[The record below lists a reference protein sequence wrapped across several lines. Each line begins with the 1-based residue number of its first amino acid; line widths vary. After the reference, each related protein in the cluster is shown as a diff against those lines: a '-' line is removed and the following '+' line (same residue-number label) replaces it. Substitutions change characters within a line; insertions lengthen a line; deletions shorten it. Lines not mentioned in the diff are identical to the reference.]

1 MDDSPPRDSSTEDPR
16 QGFLRALPRKAV
28 EIKATFGALI
38 ADPRSTRM
46 RDELRRRLHAFYTL
60 ARSYQLPKLAEE
72 IRACVDILD
81 ATRALPSLARP
92 HIDSLAGHIAAFAG
106 AAEQDAGEGA
116 VRPSAPSGTRQ
127 DPSRVATT
135 RVSITGAPRPPKH
148 TLPPDGGDV
157 GATPSERVRT
167 APVPYRTLPPG
178 TTLRKGM
185 TAASG
190 HAAAVHVLFV
200 GGSVRANG
208 LHEALPAE
216 VELLVTRT
224 ALDAAQR
231 ARDAGPDVIVAEAG
245 GAADGASL
253 VQTLRADPVTEF
265 FPVLLLATGGA
276 TVEALRERCPD
287 AADVLPE
294 GADGAALWDAIERF
308 LGGATASTSTYEL
321 GDLTLDELTRALQ
334 DELRRGIVGAA
345 SPRARG
351 ARIRLGAG
359 SDVLAATWEA
369 ITRIREVVE
378 RRSNGTVRFELPAAP
393 RGMPGTQVL
402 TPGGGDEAP
411 AEPGGDD
418 PLPGRKVLVVDDDPA
433 VLATFRA
440 LLRDA
445 GAEVHECADGAR
457 ALALSR
463 RLRPDLLL
471 ADIVMPGLDGFALCR
486 AVRRDPSLRHMPV
499 ILLSWRDDLL
509 VRMRE
514 AGAQA
519 QGYLRKEVGGE
530 AILARVREA
539 LRLRERILRRVREL
553 SGAAEVRGR
562 LERAGLY
569 PLLEAAA
576 TLGDA
581 TVSVSD
587 TSSVTELHLR
597 GGRLVSA
604 LRTAHDGSLVRG
616 EAALR
621 PVLGVS
627 SARFAVARAKT
638 AVRENLQGTLQELL
652 TRSARAVLC
661 LEESVSGEALA
672 DVHRVEFDR
681 EGALAYARTLP
692 GRQRTQLERVVEGEA
707 PAELIARDSAAPSD
721 LEPHLVELVRRGAVR
736 GAYGPAGEDLAA
748 RRAAQ
753 PEPAAEP
760 SAPALVPAPAPR
772 APRGGDD
779 DPSDVSLAD
788 AVWRELR
795 DSVVDDPARR
805 RAGPGPHPA
814 AAPAAIAPRPSE
826 PPLVTLEP
834 VALPVDDLPPLE
846 MDAAFEPIKTPAS
859 PVPARLIAASKPG
872 PDATRKVPAVDARA
886 QTRKLPVAS
895 VPPEALASPAPGRGR
910 PGSDEVSAETL
921 EIPDDVIET
930 LQRDAD
936 ARADASDAGRESP
949 TSVPAIEFELLSGGP
964 DASAPPARP
973 TKPPPTPLASAKPPP
988 TPATST
994 KPPRATPTR
1003 PPPEAPAADASEKP
1017 APETSVSEKPA
1028 PEKPPLEKPTLE
1040 KPVSEKPA
1048 KPPRAAPRRREADG
1062 WSMFRRTAAL
1072 LLGVGGAFAG
1082 AYYGVRAYL
1091 WSRAPVAQE
1100 APDAAPDEDAAPAA
1114 PEPPPEAADVAATAP
1129 ASDAGF
1135 TLPPRAPA
1143 ALGEYSDA
1151 APWLDGGAL
1160 PARSGVL
1167 VVSPPAAGAAPR
1179 VEIDQRDVG
1188 VAPLHAVLAEGLHTV
1203 RFRDGARWR
1212 YQFATVRAGQAV
1224 VLQTPQ

>member
-1 MDDSPPRDSSTEDPR
+1 MDDQPPRDSSTEDPR

-92 HIDSLAGHIAAFAG
+92 HIDSLAAHIAAFSG
-106 AAEQDAGEGA
+106 AAEQDAGEGTT
-116 VRPSAPSGTRQ
+116 RPSTPSGTRQ
-127 DPSRVATT
+127 DPSRVPTT
-135 RVSITGAPRPPKH
+135 RISIAGAPRPAKH
-148 TLPPDGGDV
+148 TLPPDGE
-157 GATPSERVRT
+157 APAAPERART
-167 APVPYRTLPPG
+167 SPVPYRTLPPG

-190 HAAAVHVLFV
+190 HAAAVHILFV

-231 ARDAGPDVIVAEAG
+231 AKDAGPDVIVAEAG
-245 GAADGASL
+245 GAADGVAL
-253 VQTLRADPVTEF
+253 VQTLRGDPLTEF

-294 GADGAALWDAIERF
+294 SADGAALWDAIERF
-308 LGGATASTSTYEL
+308 LGGATVSTASYEL

-351 ARIRLGAG
+351 ARIHMGAG

-378 RRSNGTVRFELPAAP
+378 RRSHGAVRFELPAAP
-393 RGMPGTQVL
+393 RGMPGTQIFTL
-402 TPGGGDEAP
+402 GGDDAGAP
-411 AEPGGDD
+411 PEVAGDD
-418 PLPGRKVLVVDDDPA
+418 PLPGRRVLVVDDDPA
-433 VLATFRA
+433 VLATFRG

-445 GAEVHECADGAR
+445 GAEVHECADGQR
-457 ALALSR
+457 ALVLSR
-463 RLRPDLLL
+463 QLRPDLLIS
-471 ADIVMPGLDGFALCR
+471 DIVMPGLDGFALCR

-499 ILLSWRDDLL
+499 ILLSWKDDLL

-514 AGAQA
+514 LGAQA
-519 QGYLRKEVGGE
+519 QGYLRKEVGGD

-553 SGAAEVRGR
+553 TGTAEVRGR
-562 LERAGLY
+562 LERVGLY

-581 TVSVSD
+581 TVTVSD
-587 TSSVTELHLR
+587 TASVTELHLR
-597 GGRLVSA
+597 GARLVSA

-616 EAALR
+616 EVALR
-621 PVLGVS
+621 PVLGVT
-627 SARFAVARAKT
+627 SARFAVVRAKT
-638 AVRENLQGTLQELL
+638 VVRENLQGSLQELL
-652 TRSARAVLC
+652 TRSARAAVC
-661 LEESVSGEALA
+661 LEESVSGEALTG
-672 DVHRVEFDR
+672 VHRVEFERD
-681 EGALAYARTLP
+681 GALAYARTLP
-692 GRQRTQLERVVEGEA
+692 GRLRTQLERIVEGES
-707 PAELIARDSAAPSD
+707 PAELIARESAAPSD
-721 LEPHLVELVRRGAVR
+721 LDALLVELVRRGVVR

-753 PEPAAEP
+753 PDPVLEP
-760 SAPALVPAPAPR
+760 SAPAVVPAPR
-772 APRGGDD
+772 APRAPD

-795 DSVVDDPARR
+795 DSVSDEPHKHKA
-805 RAGPGPHPA
+805 APGPYPA
-814 AAPAAIAPRPSE
+814 AAATPAQRPSD

-834 VALPVDDLPPLE
+834 VPLPVDDLPPLE
-846 MDAAFEPIKTPAS
+846 MDAAFAPIKTPAS
-859 PVPARLIAASKPG
+859 PMPARLIAESIPQ
-872 PDATRKVPAVDARA
+872 PDAARKAAVVDARA
-886 QTRKLPVAS
+886 PTRRLVAAS
-895 VPPEALASPAPGRGR
+895 VPPEALASPSPTRGR

-921 EIPDDVIET
+921 EIPDDVIEG
-930 LQRDAD
+930 LQRDVH
-936 ARADASDAGRESP
+936 ARPGPDELPPRESP
-949 TSVPAIEFELLSGGP
+949 TSVPAIEFELLSG
-964 DASAPPARP
+964 APPKAPPPPPAARSTPPATP
-973 TKPPPTPLASAKPPP
+973 TKPPPPPSATHTQPPP
-988 TPATST
+988 
-994 KPPRATPTR
+994 PPRATPAK
-1003 PPPEAPAADASEKP
+1003 PPASPSEKP
-1017 APETSVSEKPA
+1017 AARPSGKP
-1028 PEKPPLEKPTLE
+1028 
-1040 KPVSEKPA
+1040 SQRPA
-1048 KPPRAAPRRREADG
+1048 ARRRESADT
-1062 WSMFRRTAAL
+1062 WSTFRRTAAL
-1072 LLGVGGAFAG
+1072 LLGVGAAFAS

-1091 WSRAPVAQE
+1091 WSRAPVALE
-1100 APDAAPDEDAAPAA
+1100 APAVEEDAAP
-1114 PEPPPEAADVAATAP
+1114 PPVAEAADDADAAAPPDATAAT
-1129 ASDAGF
+1129 
-1135 TLPPRAPA
+1135 PRAA
-1143 ALGEYSDA
+1143 ASLGEYSDA

-1160 PARSGVL
+1160 PARAGVL
-1167 VVSPPAAGAAPR
+1167 VVAPPAEGAAPR
-1179 VEIDQRDVG
+1179 VEIDQRDMG
-1188 VAPLHAVLAEGLHTV
+1188 QAPLHAVLAEGLHTV